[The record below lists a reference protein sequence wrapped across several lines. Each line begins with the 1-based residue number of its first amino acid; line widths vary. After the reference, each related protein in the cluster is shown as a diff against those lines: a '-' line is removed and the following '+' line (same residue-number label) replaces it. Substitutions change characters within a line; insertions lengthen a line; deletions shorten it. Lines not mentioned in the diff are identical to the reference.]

1 MVFFNSASPF
11 NFFDVLSLLGGLAL
25 FLYGMNLMGEALE
38 KKAGGKLKTIL
49 ATFTSNPFKAFILGL
64 AVTAVIQSSSA
75 TTVMVVGFVNSG
87 IMTLRQA
94 IGVIMGA
101 NLGTSVTSWLL
112 SLAGIDGDSFLIQ
125 LMKPDSFTPVLAFIA
140 IIIIMVFK
148 NNSKKLD
155 TASIFI
161 GFAILMYGMDFMSGA
176 VSGLKEVD
184 GFAEMLTLFENPILG
199 VLAGAV
205 LTAIIQSSSASVGI
219 LQALSLTGTISYA
232 SALPIIMGQN
242 IGTCV
247 TAMISSFGAN
257 KNAKRAAVVHLCFN
271 VIGTVFWLIVYM
283 LITTI
288 FRITFFETHYVDP
301 LAIAILHTVFNI
313 LSILIQAPFIRQLE
327 KLACLIIKDGKS
339 KGDED
344 FELLDERLLS
354 TPTIAIE
361 RSRMVAIKMAETS
374 VKTLK
379 QSFDL
384 LFDYNEKGA
393 LAVRAG
399 EDKTDKYE
407 DSLGTYLVRVSSK
420 SMSEA
425 DSHEVSKLLHMIGDF
440 ERIGDHAVNIVES
453 ADEAKNKGLSFSDE
467 AKKEISI
474 MIDAV
479 KEILDLSLEAF
490 KNNDL
495 EKAYAV
501 EPLEDVVDMLKL
513 KLKSSHVSRLRKN
526 ECTIEMGFIH
536 SDLLTNL
543 ERVSDHCSN
552 IAACMI
558 EIAHNSFEMHGYIN
572 TLNKDHNNIYTERYA
587 HYSEK
592 YSIKELS

>member
-1 MVFFNSASPF
+1 MDFFNSSSPF
-11 NFFDVLSLLGGLAL
+11 NFFNVLSLLGGLAL

-49 ATFTSNPFKAFILGL
+49 ANFTSNPFKAFILGL
-64 AVTAVIQSSSA
+64 GVTAVIQSPSA

-112 SLAGIDGDSFLIQ
+112 SLAGIDGESFIIQ
-125 LMKPDSFTPVLAFIA
+125 LLKPDSFTPVLAFIA

-176 VSGLKEVD
+176 VSGLKDVPE
-184 GFAEMLTLFENPILG
+184 FAQMLTLFENPILG

-219 LQALSLTGTISYA
+219 LQALSLTGTLSYA

-247 TAMISSFGAN
+247 TAMLSSLGAN

-271 VIGTVFWLIVYM
+271 VIGTIVWL
-283 LITTI
+283 TI
-288 FRITFFETHYVDP
+288 YSVVTAIFNITFFEENYVDP
-301 LAIAILHTVFNI
+301 LSIAILHTAFNI
-313 LSILIQAPFIRQLE
+313 LAISIQAPFIKQLE
-327 KLACLIIKDGKS
+327 KLACLIIKDSNG
-339 KGDED
+339 KGDEV

-361 RSRMVAIKMAETS
+361 RSRMVAVKMAEAS

-379 QSFDL
+379 MALDL

-440 ERIGDHAVNIVES
+440 ERIGDHAVNIIES
-453 ADEAKNKGLSFSDE
+453 ADEVKNKGLDFSEE
-467 AKKEISI
+467 AKKEIGV

-490 KNNDL
+490 KNNDIS
-495 EKAYAV
+495 KAYCV
-501 EPLEDVVDMLKL
+501 EPLEEVVDTLKL
-513 KLKSSHVSRLRKN
+513 KLKSSHVSRLRRN
-526 ECTIEMGFIH
+526 ECTIEMGFVH

-572 TLNKDHNNIYTERYA
+572 TLDKDHNKLYTEKYDY
-587 HYSEK
+587 YSKK
-592 YSIKELS
+592 YTIKELL

>member
-1 MVFFNSASPF
+1 MD
-11 NFFDVLSLLGGLAL
+11 FFDILNLLGGLAL

-49 ATFTSNPFKAFILGL
+49 ANFTSNPFKAFILGL

-87 IMTLRQA
+87 IMTLKQA

-112 SLAGIDGDSFLIQ
+112 SLAGIDGESFLIQ
-125 LMKPDSFTPVLAFIA
+125 LLKPDSFTPVLAFVA

-155 TASIFI
+155 TASILM
-161 GFAILMYGMDFMSGA
+161 GFAILMFGMDFMSGA
-176 VSGLKEVD
+176 VSGLRDVPE
-184 GFAEMLTLFENPILG
+184 FANLLTLFENPILG
-199 VLAGAV
+199 VLAGAI

-219 LQALSLTGTISYA
+219 LQALSLTGTISFA

-247 TAMISSFGAN
+247 TAMISSLGAN

-271 VIGTVFWLIVYM
+271 VIGTVVWLIIYM
-283 LITTI
+283 LVTWIFKITY
-288 FRITFFETHYVDP
+288 FETHYVTP
-301 LAIAILHTVFNI
+301 FSIAILHTVFNI
-313 LSILIQAPFIRQLE
+313 LSILIQAPFIKQLE
-327 KLACLIIKDGKS
+327 KLACLIIRDGNA
-339 KGDED
+339 KGDD
-344 FELLDERLLS
+344 DVSLLDERLLS
-354 TPTIAIE
+354 TPSIAIE
-361 RSRMVAIKMAETS
+361 RSRMVAVKMAEIS
-374 VKTLK
+374 MNTLK

-440 ERIGDHAVNIVES
+440 ERISDHAVNIIES
-453 ADEAKNKGLSFSDE
+453 ADEVKNKGLDFSPE
-467 AKKEISI
+467 AKKEIGV

-479 KEILDLSLEAF
+479 KEILDLSLDAF

-495 EKAYAV
+495 NKAYSV
-501 EPLEDVVDMLKL
+501 EPLEEVVDTLKL
-513 KLKSSHVSRLRKN
+513 QLKSSHVNRLRRN
-526 ECTIEMGFIH
+526 ECTIEMGFVH

-558 EIAHNSFEMHGYIN
+558 EIAHNSFEMHEYIN
-572 TLNKDHNNIYTERYA
+572 TLDKSHNEIYKERHAY
-587 HYSEK
+587 YTEK
-592 YSIKELS
+592 YSLKELN

>member
-1 MVFFNSASPF
+1 MNIFN
-11 NFFDVLSLLGGLAL
+11 VLQLLGGLAL

-49 ATFTSNPFKAFILGL
+49 ASFTSNPFKGFLLGL

-87 IMTLRQA
+87 IMTLHQA

-112 SLAGIDGDSFLIQ
+112 SLSGIEGDAFWIQ
-125 LMKPDSFTPVLAFIA
+125 LLKPDSFTPVFAFIA
-140 IIIIMVFK
+140 IIIIMFFK
-148 NNSKKLD
+148 NSSKKLD
-155 TASIFI
+155 TASILI
-161 GFAILMYGMDFMSGA
+161 GFAILMYGMNFMSDA
-176 VSGLKEVD
+176 VSGLKD
-184 GFAEMLTLFENPILG
+184 IPQFAELLLLFSNPILG

-205 LTAIIQSSSASVGI
+205 LTAVIQSSSASVGI
-219 LQALSLTGTISYA
+219 LQALSLTGTVSFS
-232 SALPIIMGQN
+232 SAIPIIMGQN

-247 TAMISSFGAN
+247 TALISSFGAN

-271 VIGTVFWLIVYM
+271 TIGTVFWLAVYWAV
-283 LITTI
+283 TAI
-288 FRITFFETHYVDP
+288 FSIEYFDKNFVDP
-301 LAIAILHTVFNI
+301 LSIAILHTAFNI
-313 LSILIQAPFIRQLE
+313 LSILIQAPFIKYIE
-327 KLACLIIKDGKS
+327 KLACVIVRDGKS
-339 KGDED
+339 EGDED
-344 FELLDERLLS
+344 FALLDDRLLS

-361 RSRMVAIKMAETS
+361 RSRMVAVKMAETS

-379 QSFDL
+379 HSFEL

-407 DSLGTYLVRVSSK
+407 DSLGTYLVKVSSK
-420 SMSEA
+420 NMSEA

-440 ERIGDHAVNIVES
+440 ERIGDHAVNIIES
-453 ADEAKNKGLSFSDE
+453 ADEIKNKGLEFSPD
-467 AKKEISI
+467 AKKEIGV

-479 KEILDLSLEAF
+479 KEILDLSLCAF
-490 KNNDL
+490 RDNDL
-495 EKAYAV
+495 TKAYSV
-501 EPLEDVVDMLKL
+501 EPLEQVVDTLKL
-513 KLKSSHVSRLRKN
+513 QLKSSHVNRLRKN
-526 ECTIEMGFIH
+526 ECTIEMGFVH

-558 EIAHNSFEMHGYIN
+558 EIAHNSLDMHEYISS
-572 TLNKDHNNIYTERYA
+572 LNENHSDIYNERFTF
-587 HYSEK
+587 YSEK
-592 YSIKELS
+592 YLLKELS

>member
-1 MVFFNSASPF
+1 MD
-11 NFFDVLSLLGGLAL
+11 FFDILNLLGGLAL

-49 ATFTSNPFKAFILGL
+49 ANFTSNPFKAFILGL
-64 AVTAVIQSSSA
+64 GVTAVIQSSSA

-87 IMTLRQA
+87 IMTLKQA

-112 SLAGIDGDSFLIQ
+112 SLTGIDGDSFLIQ
-125 LMKPDSFTPVLAFIA
+125 LLKPDSFTPVFAFIA

-148 NNSKKLD
+148 NNSKKID
-155 TASIFI
+155 TASILI

-176 VSGLKEVD
+176 VSGLKDVPE
-184 GFAEMLTLFENPILG
+184 FANMLTLFENPVLG
-199 VLAGAV
+199 VLAGAI

-247 TAMISSFGAN
+247 TAMISSLGAN

-271 VIGTVFWLIVYM
+271 VIGTVFWLIVYS
-283 LITTI
+283 LVTWI
-288 FRITFFETHYVDP
+288 FNITFFENHYVDP

-313 LSILIQAPFIRQLE
+313 LSILVQAPFIKQLE
-327 KLACLIIKDGKS
+327 KLACVIIRDGHA
-339 KGDED
+339 KGDD
-344 FELLDERLLS
+344 DVALLDERLLS

-374 VKTLK
+374 INTLK
-379 QSFDL
+379 NAFEL
-384 LFDYNEKGA
+384 LFDYNEKAA
-393 LAVRAG
+393 LSVRAG

-440 ERIGDHAVNIVES
+440 ERIGDHAVNIIES
-453 ADEAKNKGLSFSDE
+453 AEEVKDKGLAFSPE
-467 AKKEISI
+467 AKKEIDV
-474 MIDAV
+474 MINAV
-479 KEILDLSLEAF
+479 KEILDLSLDAF

-495 EKAYAV
+495 SKAYSV
-501 EPLEDVVDMLKL
+501 EPLEEVVDSLKL
-513 KLKSSHVSRLRKN
+513 QLKSSHVSRLRRN

-543 ERVSDHCSN
+543 ERISDHCSN

-558 EIAHNSFEMHGYIN
+558 EIAHNSFEMHEYVN
-572 TLNKDHNNIYTERYA
+572 TLDKSHNEIYKER
-587 HYSEK
+587 HTFYSEK
-592 YSIKELS
+592 YNLKELN

>member
-1 MVFFNSASPF
+1 MEFFNSGSPF
-11 NFFDVLSLLGGLAL
+11 NFFSVLSLLGGLAL

-49 ATFTSNPFKAFILGL
+49 ANFTSNPFKAFVLGL
-64 AVTAVIQSSSA
+64 GVTAVIQSSSA

-112 SLAGIDGDSFLIQ
+112 SLSGIDGDSFWIQ
-125 LMKPDSFTPVLAFIA
+125 ILKPDSFTPVLAFIA
-140 IIIIMVFK
+140 IIMIMVFK

-176 VSGLKEVD
+176 VSGLRDVPE
-184 GFAEMLTLFENPILG
+184 FAEMLTLFENPILG

-205 LTAIIQSSSASVGI
+205 LTAIIQSSSASVGV

-271 VIGTVFWLIVYM
+271 VIGTIVWLSIYCIATAVFN
-283 LITTI
+283 
-288 FRITFFETHYVDP
+288 ITFFEENFVDP

-313 LSILIQAPFIRQLE
+313 LAISIQAPFIKQLE
-327 KLACLIIKDGKS
+327 KLACLIIRDGKT
-339 KGDED
+339 KGGED

-361 RSRMVAIKMAETS
+361 RSRMVAVKMAEAS
-374 VKTLK
+374 VNTLK
-379 QSFDL
+379 MALDL

-407 DSLGTYLVRVSSK
+407 DSLGTYLVRVSSRN
-420 SMSEA
+420 MSEA

-440 ERIGDHAVNIVES
+440 ERIGDHAVNIIES
-453 ADEAKNKGLSFSDE
+453 ADEVKNKGLSFSDE
-467 AKKEISI
+467 AKKEIGI

-479 KEILDLSLEAF
+479 KEILDLSLDAF
-490 KNNDL
+490 RNNDID
-495 EKAYAV
+495 KAYSV
-501 EPLEDVVDMLKL
+501 EPLEEVVDTLKL
-513 KLKSSHVSRLRKN
+513 KLKSSHVNRLRKN
-526 ECTIEMGFIH
+526 ECTIEMGFVH

-552 IAACMI
+552 VAACMI

-572 TLNKDHNNIYTERYA
+572 ALDKDHNKVYTERYK

-592 YSIKELS
+592 YTLKELS

>member
-1 MVFFNSASPF
+1 MD
-11 NFFDVLSLLGGLAL
+11 FFDILNLLGGLAL

-49 ATFTSNPFKAFILGL
+49 ANFTSNPFKAFILGL
-64 AVTAVIQSSSA
+64 GVTAVIQSSSA

-87 IMTLRQA
+87 IMTLKQA

-112 SLAGIDGDSFLIQ
+112 SLAGIDGESFLIQ
-125 LMKPDSFTPVLAFIA
+125 LLKPDSFTPVLAFVA

-155 TASIFI
+155 TASILM
-161 GFAILMYGMDFMSGA
+161 GFAILMFGMDFMSGA
-176 VSGLKEVD
+176 VSGLRDVPE
-184 GFAEMLTLFENPILG
+184 FANLLTLFENPILG
-199 VLAGAV
+199 VLAGAI

-219 LQALSLTGTISYA
+219 LQALSLTGTLSFA

-247 TAMISSFGAN
+247 TAMISSLGAN

-271 VIGTVFWLIVYM
+271 VIGTVVWLIIYM
-283 LITTI
+283 LVTWIFKITY
-288 FRITFFETHYVDP
+288 FETHYVTP
-301 LAIAILHTVFNI
+301 FSIAILHTVFNI
-313 LSILIQAPFIRQLE
+313 LSILIQAPFIKQLE
-327 KLACLIIKDGKS
+327 KLACLIIRDGNA
-339 KGDED
+339 KGDD
-344 FELLDERLLS
+344 DVSLLDERLLS
-354 TPTIAIE
+354 TPSIAIE
-361 RSRMVAIKMAETS
+361 RSRMVAVKMAEIS
-374 VKTLK
+374 INTLK

-440 ERIGDHAVNIVES
+440 ERISDHAVNIIES
-453 ADEAKNKGLSFSDE
+453 ADEVKNKGLDFSPE
-467 AKKEISI
+467 AKKEIGV

-479 KEILDLSLEAF
+479 KEILDLSLDAF

-495 EKAYAV
+495 NKAYYV
-501 EPLEDVVDMLKL
+501 EPLEEVVDTLKL
-513 KLKSSHVSRLRKN
+513 QLKSSHVNRLRRN
-526 ECTIEMGFIH
+526 ECTIEMGFVH
-536 SDLLTNL
+536 SDLLTNI

-558 EIAHNSFEMHGYIN
+558 EIAHNSFEMHEYIN
-572 TLNKDHNNIYTERYA
+572 TLDKSHNEIYKERHAY
-587 HYSEK
+587 YTEK
-592 YSIKELS
+592 YSLKELN

>member
-1 MVFFNSASPF
+1 MDFFSSSGSF
-11 NFFDVLSLLGGLAL
+11 NFFNVLSLLGGLAL

-49 ATFTSNPFKAFILGL
+49 ANFTSNPFKAFILGL
-64 AVTAVIQSSSA
+64 GVTAVIQSSSA

-101 NLGTSVTSWLL
+101 NLGTSVTSWIL
-112 SLAGIDGDSFLIQ
+112 SLTGIDGESFLIQ
-125 LMKPDSFTPVLAFIA
+125 LLKPDSFTPVIAFIA
-140 IIIIMVFK
+140 IIMIMLFK
-148 NNSKKLD
+148 NNSKRLD
-155 TASIFI
+155 TAAIFI

-176 VSGLKEVD
+176 VSGLKD
-184 GFAEMLTLFENPILG
+184 IPQFSEMLTLFENPVLG
-199 VLAGAV
+199 VLAGAI

-219 LQALSLTGTISYA
+219 LQALSLTGTISFA

-271 VIGTVFWLIVYM
+271 TIGSIVWLTVYSIATALFD
-283 LITTI
+283 
-288 FRITFFETHYVDP
+288 ITFFEENYVDP
-301 LAIAILHTVFNI
+301 LSIAILHSVFNI
-313 LSILIQAPFIRQLE
+313 LSIAIQAPFIRQLE
-327 KLACLIIKDGKS
+327 KLACLIIRDGKS
-339 KGDED
+339 QGDEV

-361 RSRMVAIKMAETS
+361 RSRMVAVKMAETA

-379 QSFDL
+379 HSLDV
-384 LFDYNEKGA
+384 LFDYTEKEA
-393 LAVRAG
+393 IAVRAG

-420 SMSEA
+420 NMSEA

-453 ADEAKNKGLSFSDE
+453 ADEVRTKGLDFSDE
-467 AKKEISI
+467 AKKELSV
-474 MIDAV
+474 MINAV
-479 KEILDLSLEAF
+479 KEILDLSLDAF
-490 KNNDL
+490 KNNDIA
-495 EKAYAV
+495 KAYSV
-501 EPLEDVVDMLKL
+501 EPLEEVVDTLKL
-513 KLKSSHVSRLRKN
+513 QLKASHVNRLRKN
-526 ECTIEMGFIH
+526 ECTIEMGFVH

-552 IAACMI
+552 VAACMI
-558 EIAHNSFEMHGYIN
+558 EIANNSFDMHGYIDGID
-572 TLNKDHNNIYTERYA
+572 KDHNKFYTERYD
-587 HYSEK
+587 YYTEK
-592 YSIKELS
+592 YSLKENI